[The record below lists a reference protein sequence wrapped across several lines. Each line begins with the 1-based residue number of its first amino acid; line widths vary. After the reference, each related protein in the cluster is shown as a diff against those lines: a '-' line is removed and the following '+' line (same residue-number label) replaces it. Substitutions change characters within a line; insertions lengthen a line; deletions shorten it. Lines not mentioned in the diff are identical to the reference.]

1 MRVVSAVIFLCM
13 CVLLFLVYQ
22 AVVQELGIHSANLR
36 FAEAKENV
44 KRKEDEIVSIKM
56 KIQDLNGDLM
66 PLNKQHEEISKKVEE
81 VKQATEDAKKSLET
95 CNKQKEDSTKKK
107 SEVFEVIKKMKE
119 SQEAEQ
125 KKFQD
130 EIQGLKQQILERD
143 KKLCT
148 FLDPQYEEGKKL
160 CDATNA

>member
-1 MRVVSAVIFLCM
+1 SSPPAMRVVSAVIFLCM

-66 PLNKQHEEISKKVEE
+66 PLNKQHEEIKLGDL
-81 VKQATEDAKKSLET
+81 QQT
-95 CNKQKEDSTKKK
+95 
-107 SEVFEVIKKMKE
+107 KE